1 VTAAPAQPRYQSA
14 PQVPPAVSESMEQ
27 HLHPTT
33 VLALLASLAGILAA
47 AELFT
52 NGIEWLGHRLSLA
65 EGAVG
70 SVLAAVGTAL
80 PETLIPFVAILI
92 AGGEAG
98 EQIGVGAILGAPFM
112 LSTLAMFVT
121 GVAALAYRRRRPQG
135 FTVVVSRH
143 VVRRDLQFFLVMYS
157 AAVAVSFAP
166 WRALHIAMCFA
177 MLAGYVLY
185 LHHTFADAAVA
196 NGDPQA
202 LRFQRLLALLRIRR
216 TDGEDADSFRERR
229 ETEAAGTPRIRV
241 ILSQVL
247 IALAGILGG
256 AYIFVGA
263 AKETAEALGVAPLLV
278 ALVIAPIAT
287 ELPEKFNSIVW
298 MRQGKDTYAL
308 GNITGAMV
316 FQSSFPVS
324 LGMAFTSWRLLAPH
338 GQSQAAL
345 HSVGLALAAGLWL
358 LIAALLAPRENAG
371 PDQIVRVR
379 LHPAV
384 LIAGGFFY
392 AIFVILLVT

>member
-1 VTAAPAQPRYQSA
+1 MFDRSPGL
-14 PQVPPAVSESMEQ
+14 PAVSDSMGS
-27 HLHPTT
+27 HLEPTT
-33 VLALLASLAGILAA
+33 ILALVASLLAILAS

-80 PETLIPFVAILI
+80 PETFIPFVAILI
-92 AGGEAG
+92 TGGDAGAE
-98 EQIGVGAILGAPFM
+98 IGVGAILGAPFM

-121 GVAALAYRRRRPQG
+121 GVAVLAYRRRRPQG
-135 FTVVVSRH
+135 STIVVSRH
-143 VVRRDLQFFLVMYS
+143 VVRRDLQFFLVMYG
-157 AAVAVSFAP
+157 AAVAVSFSP

-185 LHHTFADAAVA
+185 LRHTFADAGVA
-196 NGDPQA
+196 NGDITT
-202 LRFQRLLALLRIRR
+202 LRFQRLLAFVSSRR
-216 TDGEDADSFRERR
+216 GDGEDAESFRERR
-229 ETEAAGTPRIRV
+229 ASHAAGTPRIRV

-247 IALAGILGG
+247 IALGGILGG

-263 AKETAEALGVAPLLV
+263 AKETAEAIGAAPLLV
-278 ALVIAPIAT
+278 ALVIAPVAT

-338 GQSQAAL
+338 GHSQAAL
-345 HSVGLALAAGLWL
+345 HSAGLALAAGLWL
-358 LIAALLAPRENAG
+358 LIATQFAPCENTG
-371 PDQIVRVR
+371 PDQIVRIR
-379 LHPAV
+379 LHPA
-384 LIAGGFFY
+384 LLLAGGLFY
-392 AIFVILLVT
+392 AAFIILLVI